1 MEKIGE
7 DQSNRGY
14 GEKKRRKILKGV
26 YTVYN
31 QNIGIDHIWN
41 IYCILYI
48 RI

>member
-7 DQSNRGY
+7 DQSKRDMERKRG
-14 GEKKRRKILKGV
+14 GKILKGV

-31 QNIGIDHIWN
+31 QNIIGI
-41 IYCILYI
+41 YTGILYI